1 VSFNF
6 FRKRADVFGL
16 VRASFLCAVGMFFFV
31 SDIAKYLRLLAS
43 PFYPLLFKVALCLER
58 LFVLFKATLYS

>member
-1 VSFNF
+1 MSFKF
-6 FRKRADVFGL
+6 FRKRAEVFGL
-16 VRASFLCAVGMFFFV
+16 VRALFLFVIGTFFFV